1 MSIFDEKRC
10 YSPVHVAEVLATDIC
25 TVYRMI
31 RNIEN
36 PLPAFKLKSNGQLR
50 VHGKDLNEYLS
61 KNKVD
66 PLNE

>member
-1 MSIFDEKRC
+1 MSIFDEERC
-10 YSPVHVAEVLATDIC
+10 YSPVHVAEVLAIDTC

-36 PLPAFKLKSNGQLR
+36 PLPAFRLKSNGQLR
-50 VHGKDLNEYLS
+50 VHGKDLNEYLR